1 MRVLEIRQRREG
13 PPRAARLF
21 SLQGTHLRFMAEVD
35 THSPLDLRV
44 PGATL
49 LPAPSSEEFL
59 EAVQKAYAGCND
71 AGWHLNV
78 CDGRD
83 VTMAPHYLRGLES
96 ALYISFGPAGP
107 EEVSRPAIGG
117 LIYVHRTRT
126 PNTEEVNWVC
136 KPSPPSDVRMHA
148 FLRSVLALRLEEN
161 AELQQFRLDVVGSE
175 RARPLYERV
184 GFVPMPGGDEDE
196 MVLRRETLL
205 S

>member
-1 MRVLEIRQRREG
+1 
-13 PPRAARLF
+13 
-21 SLQGTHLRFMAEVD
+21 MAEVD
-35 THSPLDLRV
+35 THSPLDLRL

-59 EAVQKAYAGCND
+59 EAVQEAYAGCND
-71 AGWHLNV
+71 SGWHLNV

-96 ALYISFGPAGP
+96 ALYVAFGAGRG
-107 EEVSRPAIGG
+107 SGAAIGG

-126 PNTEEVNWVC
+126 PNTEEINWVC
-136 KPSPPSDVRMHA
+136 KPSPPSDVRMHVL
-148 FLRSVLALRLEEN
+148 LRSVLVLRLEEN
-161 AELQQFRLDVVGSE
+161 AGLQKFRLDVVGSE

-196 MVLRRETLL
+196 MLLRREALL